1 MGQNDWWD
9 LCIVGCG
16 TVIHCT
22 GWGREGN
29 DGDLLCPGAAWPLS
43 LFVGCAL
50 CCPANDMTL
59 AVVLMLYSPVVV
71 EELILES

>member
-29 DGDLLCPGAAWPLS
+29 GGGDL
-43 LFVGCAL
+43 VGSC
-50 CCPANDMTL
+50 L
-59 AVVLMLYSPVVV
+59 AVIVVLS
-71 EELILES
+71 SK

>member
-1 MGQNDWWD
+1 M
-9 LCIVGCG
+9 V
-16 TVIHCT
+16 VI
-22 GWGREGN
+22 WSV
-29 DGDLLCPGAAWPLS
+29 AAWPLS
-43 LFVGCAL
+43 L